1 MVRKFKRYGSSS
13 SAPIEHSS
21 EIEPEVTGTF
31 GVHIELCPAS
41 PDNDVSVL
49 LWIEHSSMII
59 FIFLKDFRYFA
70 FDKITE
76 ILLKKLVF
84 TLAHTGTVL
93 QVNSYLITLMS
104 EH

>member
-1 MVRKFKRYGSSS
+1 MPQRSKFFMNTFHPFPADFESPKGKDQKTWKGRMVRKFKRYGSSS

-59 FIFLKDFRYFA
+59 FSFF
-70 FDKITE
+70 
-76 ILLKKLVF
+76 
-84 TLAHTGTVL
+84 
-93 QVNSYLITLMS
+93 
-104 EH
+104 